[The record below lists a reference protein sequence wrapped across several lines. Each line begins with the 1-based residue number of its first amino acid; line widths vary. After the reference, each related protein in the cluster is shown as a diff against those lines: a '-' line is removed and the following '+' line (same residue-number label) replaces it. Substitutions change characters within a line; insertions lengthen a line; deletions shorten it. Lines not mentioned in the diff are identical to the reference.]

1 MREGASAKFRS
12 VPDWKGAMLKAF
24 LRHVALPAVAPAAVV
39 GLYFTPVLLFGCV
52 NRGLLALAVVLLSA
66 GAAFVTVGIGL
77 REQARGR
84 SSAKWLIS
92 TLILTTPLVLVLGP
106 LG

>member
-1 MREGASAKFRS
+1 MIEA
-12 VPDWKGAMLKAF
+12 L
-24 LRHVALPAVAPAAVV
+24 LRHVVLPAVAPAAII

-52 NRGLLALAVVLLSA
+52 NRGLLALAVVFLSA
-66 GAAFVTVGIGL
+66 GAAFVTIGIGL

-84 SSAKWLIS
+84 SSARWLIS
-92 TLILTTPLVLVLGP
+92 TVILTTPLVLILGP

>member
-1 MREGASAKFRS
+1 MIEAI
-12 VPDWKGAMLKAF
+12 
-24 LRHVALPAVAPAAVV
+24 LRHVALPAVAPAAVT

-52 NRGLLALAVVLLSA
+52 NRGLLALAVVLVSA
-66 GAAFVTVGIGL
+66 GAAFVTARIGL

-84 SSAKWLIS
+84 SSARWLIS
-92 TLILTTPLVLVLGP
+92 TAILTTPLVLVLGP

>member
-1 MREGASAKFRS
+1 MIEA
-12 VPDWKGAMLKAF
+12 L
-24 LRHVALPAVAPAAVV
+24 LRHVALPAVAPAAVI

-77 REQARGR
+77 RERARAPP
-84 SSAKWLIS
+84 SARWLIS
-92 TLILTTPLVLVLGP
+92 TVILTTPLVLILGP

>member
-1 MREGASAKFRS
+1 MNRA
-12 VPDWKGAMLKAF
+12 L
-24 LRHVALPAVAPAAVV
+24 LRHVVLPAVAPAAIV

-77 REQARGR
+77 RERVRGR
-84 SSAKWLIS
+84 ASVWWVIS
-92 TLILTTPLVLVLGP
+92 TVILTTPLVLVLGP